1 MSHLLGI
8 VATYWKLGE
17 GSGFLFLFSPQ
28 LLNTIK
34 MHRFSEAITHNT
46 YIEIIATYMYI
57 HIQIYTLEKAGNWLE
72 GISGL
77 PGKSL

>member
-1 MSHLLGI
+1 
-8 VATYWKLGE
+8 
-17 GSGFLFLFSPQ
+17 
-28 LLNTIK
+28 

-46 YIEIIATYMYI
+46 YIEIIATCMYI